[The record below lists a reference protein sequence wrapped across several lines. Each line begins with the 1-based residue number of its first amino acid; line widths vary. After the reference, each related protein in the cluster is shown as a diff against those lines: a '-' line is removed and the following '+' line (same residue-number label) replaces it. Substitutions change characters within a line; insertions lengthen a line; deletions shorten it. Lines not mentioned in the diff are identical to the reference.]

1 MMAPPP
7 AESGLRRLAGAP
19 WHLAL
24 AIALPFLQVAAVNS
38 HRLRLDN
45 VVRSAAPVLAG
56 ALLLWGLLR
65 WLVRPT
71 RRADLIATTLVFS
84 FLSYGYFASSPGFV
98 YAWLG
103 GTAIAV
109 VVLAIVSPSWNVAAA
124 LNVFFFLLALSP
136 IVTLVSL
143 PHWSTRAHATGL
155 AVEQIR
161 DFPDP
166 PAGAAQETRD
176 VYYVILDRY
185 ARADQ
190 LREVY
195 GFDNEPFLAALE
207 ARGFYIARDAYANY
221 QRTAHSLASSL
232 NSAYLDGLSGI
243 PRQGGYDWVP
253 LFRLLEDARVPRFFR
268 RRGYAFHFFGTWW
281 EPTRRNALADRNH
294 NWRAIPELLGAIQ
307 RNSLLG
313 DAGLAPAGGLFDRR
327 RHQYERIHRQLA
339 ALRALAAEPGP
350 KLVVA
355 HLLVPHPPFLFDRD
369 GSFLDVATARSRGRK
384 ASYLAQVEFANREV
398 LAWLDGLFA
407 RPGPRPVVIVQSDEG
422 PWPAR
427 YAGEEFR
434 TLGGDVQSVDWR
446 TVAPSALREK
456 MGILNALHL
465 PDRPGLSLRP
475 GLSPVNTFRI
485 ILREYFGLDLDDLPD
500 RHFAFADDRHLYTF
514 LPVDARLAAP
524 DTDWVRVPPPT
535 PALPL
540 RPGSPD

>member
-1 MMAPPP
+1 MAAPP
-7 AESGLRRLAGAP
+7 AETNIRRVAGAP
-19 WHLAL
+19 WHLAF
-24 AIALPFLQVAAVNS
+24 ATALPFLQVAAMNA

-56 ALLLWGLLR
+56 VLLLWGLLR
-65 WLVRPT
+65 WLVRPA

-84 FLSYGYFASSPGFV
+84 FLSYGYFATSPDFL

-103 GTAIAV
+103 GTALAV
-109 VVLAIVSPSWNVAAA
+109 AVLALVSPSWNVAAA
-124 LNVFFFLLALSP
+124 LNVFFLLLVLSP
-136 IVTLVSL
+136 VVTLVSL
-143 PHWSTRAHATGL
+143 PHWSTRARATRL
-155 AVEQIR
+155 ALEHVR
-161 DFPDP
+161 DFPEP
-166 PAGAAQETRD
+166 PAGAAQEVRD

-185 ARADQ
+185 ARGDQ

-195 GFDNEPFLAALE
+195 GFDNEPFLTALE
-207 ARGFYIARDAYANY
+207 ARGFFVARESYSNY

-232 NSAYLDGLSGI
+232 NAAYLDFLSEV
-243 PRQGGYDWVP
+243 PWQGGYDWVP

-294 NWRAIPELLGAIQ
+294 NWKAIPELLGTIQ

-327 RHQYERIHRQLA
+327 RHQYERIHRQFA
-339 ALRALAAEPGP
+339 ALRALSTEPGP

-355 HLLVPHPPFLFDRD
+355 HLLVPHPPFMLDRD
-369 GSFLDVATARSRGRK
+369 GSFLDVAAVRSRGRR
-384 ASYLAQVEFANREV
+384 ASYLAQVEFANSEI
-398 LAWLDGLFA
+398 LAWLDGLLA

-427 YAGEEFR
+427 YAGEEIR

-456 MGILNALHL
+456 MGILNALHF

-485 ILREYFGLDLDDLPD
+485 VLREYFGLELDDLPD
-500 RHFAFADDRHLYTF
+500 RHFAFADDRHLYSF

-524 DTDWVRVPPPT
+524 DAAWVQAPPPT
-535 PALPL
+535 RPSPL
-540 RPGSPD
+540 RPGSRD